1 MMGIGAEAVIR
12 SFGDLICWGTVLTRL
27 AKELPYFRFYQFQ
40 KWAFQTS
47 SSSQT
52 SPTQEAET

>member
-40 KWAFQTS
+40 KWAFHS
-47 SSSQT
+47 SSRSEVQS
-52 SPTQEAET
+52 SPT